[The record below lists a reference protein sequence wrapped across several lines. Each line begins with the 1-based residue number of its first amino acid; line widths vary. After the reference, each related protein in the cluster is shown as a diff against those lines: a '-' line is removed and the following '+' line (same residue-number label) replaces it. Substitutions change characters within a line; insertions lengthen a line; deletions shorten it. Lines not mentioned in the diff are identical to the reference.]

1 MAQCSALFPM
11 IQYSWA
17 PWRMLD
23 EKHRELCLEA
33 AKLHKRFSDCIVKLV
48 QESAVTGEPIVR
60 HMEYEFPHC
69 GYENIKDQFM
79 LGTDV
84 LVAPVMEKGAEQ
96 RSVVLPQGQWIYCDG
111 KEYEGDGTVVV
122 SAPVE
127 RLPYFTRK
135 D

>member
-11 IQYSWA
+11 SQYSWA

-23 EKHRELCLEA
+23 EKHRGLCLEA
-33 AKLHKRFSDCIVKLV
+33 ARLHKRFSDYIMKLV
-48 QESAVTGEPIVR
+48 RESAITGEPIVR

-69 GYENIKDQFM
+69 GYENIKDQFT
-79 LGTDV
+79 LGSDV

-96 RSVVLPQGQWIYCDG
+96 RSVVLPQGKWIYCDG
-111 KEYEGDGTVVV
+111 EEYEGNRTVVV
-122 SAPVE
+122 SALVE

>member
-1 MAQCSALFPM
+1 M
-11 IQYSWA
+11 
-17 PWRMLD
+17 
-23 EKHRELCLEA
+23 
-33 AKLHKRFSDCIVKLV
+33 
-48 QESAVTGEPIVR
+48 R
-60 HMEYEFPHC
+60 HMEYEFPHF

-79 LGTDV
+79 LGANI

-96 RSVVLPQGQWIYCDG
+96 SSVVLPKGQWIYCDG
-111 KEYEGDGTVVV
+111 KEYEGDSTVVV